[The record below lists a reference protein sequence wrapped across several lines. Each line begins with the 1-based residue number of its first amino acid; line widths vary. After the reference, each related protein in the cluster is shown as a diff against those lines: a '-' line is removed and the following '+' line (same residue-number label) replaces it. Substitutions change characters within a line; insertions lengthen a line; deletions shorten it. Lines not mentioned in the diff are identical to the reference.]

1 MSLEK
6 LGELDRSNLAIVVA
20 DIIRESITTGD
31 FPPGMHLVEIP
42 MSQKMGIS
50 RGPLRE
56 ALRILETEGMVE
68 SVTGKGSFVTHVS
81 ERNIREVYSLRYILE
96 TEAIKLAIKKG
107 TTEDFDKLDGILQ
120 AMFAAAK
127 KEDIKEVTSL
137 DFRFHSKI
145 WSMADHVLM
154 KNILEGLNTQ
164 IKRYVAVQTTLY
176 ADLTKGISDHQDIL
190 ETLRNRNEEAA
201 LELIKSHL
209 EVASKKIIEYFQAE
223 NDI

>member
-1 MSLEK
+1 VSLEK

-81 ERNIREVYSLRYILE
+81 VRNVREVYSLRYILE

-127 KEDIKEVTSL
+127 KEDIKEVTFL